1 MGLQKCHECKK
12 DVSSEAKLC
21 PNCGAPVKKLTAI
34 KKLTATDMKI
44 IVGFFIF
51 LLVFVFIAIMAGNET
66 PITSP
71 AGNQQ
76 QTPPPVKEG
85 SQVAT
90 DAQIYRE
97 LEVCMNYAKKYENDD
112 KLEFQRLSGN
122 CILGLKKYNKKQAAK
137 AFQEYFDYYS
147 R

>member
-1 MGLQKCHECKK
+1 MGLQQCHECKK

-21 PNCGAPVKKLTAI
+21 PNCGAPVKKPTSI
-34 KKLTATDMKI
+34 TTKI
-44 IVGFFIF
+44 GVGLLLFFI
-51 LLVFVFIAIMAGNET
+51 LLIFVGIMLAPGNKT
-66 PITSP
+66 PT
-71 AGNQQ
+71 
-76 QTPPPVKEG
+76 TPTPTAPPIKEG

-137 AFQEYFDYYS
+137 AFKEYFDYYS

>member
-21 PNCGAPVKKLTAI
+21 PSCGAPVKKLHVPI
-34 KKLTATDMKI
+34 TATNIKI
-44 IVGFFIF
+44 IIGFFIF
-51 LLVFVFIAIMAGNET
+51 LLVFISIAIMWGNKA

-76 QTPPPVKEG
+76 QPPPPVKEG

-112 KLEFQRLSGN
+112 KLEFQRLSGD
-122 CILGLKKYNKKQAAK
+122 CILGLKKYNKRQAAK